1 MPEGQQK
8 KEIRIDVFQLDVPTI
23 SIADADKGFKVLQ
36 GSELTIT
43 PIVDSFLET
52 SYSWQIN
59 GEDISNE
66 LTCTLPTIERLANIK
81 FVLLLTMKMAM
92 TK

>member
-1 MPEGQQK
+1 MSFNLMYLLSLLRMPTK
-8 KEIRIDVFQLDVPTI
+8 V
-23 SIADADKGFKVLQ
+23 SKVLQ

-66 LTCTLPTIERLANIK
+66 LNSVLSHNRAMNIK